1 VEFAI
6 DGTHAECAAE
16 RRGQSPQPR
25 SGAPKAPGLTA
36 PLGRSDDACRHRP
49 FRFLGQSL
57 SKAASR
63 FEPVSVPAIPD
74 QDNLTFGR
82 RTRQPHHNPAYGG

>member
-1 VEFAI
+1 VELAV

-36 PLGRSDDACRHRP
+36 SLGRSDDACRRRP
-49 FRFLGQSL
+49 HL
-57 SKAASR
+57 SPPRAPPRQYGFQVRARLRPGK
-63 FEPVSVPAIPD
+63 
-74 QDNLTFGR
+74 L
-82 RTRQPHHNPAYGG
+82 RTRTTSHSVGAHG